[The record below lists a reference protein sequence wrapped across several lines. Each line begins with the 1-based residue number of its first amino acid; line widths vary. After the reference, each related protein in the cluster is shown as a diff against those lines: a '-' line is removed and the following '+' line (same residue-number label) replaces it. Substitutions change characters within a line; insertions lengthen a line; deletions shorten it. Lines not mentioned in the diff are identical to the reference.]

1 MFLGNITELFWQ
13 FVQDAKVASDIRG
26 LPSYASLSHV
36 ASKSSYIFIG
46 ECPLFH
52 TEIPIQWSEHVQ
64 KVRIPPYNTHIYVF
78 KNMDDVFYGMTD
90 LMTCAEAAKDIRVCI
105 NKIEAYNEL

>member
-13 FVQDAKVASDIRG
+13 FVQDAKTASDIRG
-26 LPSYASLSHV
+26 LPSYTSLSHV
-36 ASKSSYIFIG
+36 ATNSTYIFIG
-46 ECPLFH
+46 ESPLLDI
-52 TEIPIQWSEHVQ
+52 IPTQWSEHIQ